1 MIYEVQKFRSCDF
14 GFELQ
19 FLVLDSR
26 KFRLWF
32 LDFGYVLAV
41 SSLVLGHWIGLAP
54 VFASVLG
61 YWIGFSSGSWAL
73 DRFWLQFLVL
83 DRFCFSSWVLDRL
96 NIILLT
102 NLIKEGA
109 WIIPLMKKDFNS
121 FIGRKEINV
130 PRNGELIENQQKRR
144 NVGSNVEKEY
154 TRLDKNLVGGHA
166 NKDSPLKIIGSN
178 ETHLVSK
185 QKTGS
190 RDKRQVSEMLED
202 LEEEERKVVEII
214 NKYRSNL
221 DLKETHQMEGGTSSH
236 VTPEHVVEVVKNF
249 RESEKRKERQV
260 TQEEM
265 ELYHRV
271 NNICSSRLPEV
282 KKSDDDEKV
291 GQKRVCKDEMS
302 REDVSEC
309 GSVNEGSISEG
320 KDDGEKDAH
329 KNFNAQLSKNEAKAD
344 ASGSS
349 KKKIATEKEI
359 KKGMGWSN
367 EQRNYYFC

>member
-1 MIYEVQKFRSCDF
+1 MVWKPYENTISIKCLLELLSFPTFVFLQDDLRSTKIS
-14 GFELQ
+14 LQ

-41 SSLVLGHWIGLAP
+41 LGCWIGFISGSWTLDR
-54 VFASVLG
+54 FGSS
-61 YWIGFSSGSWAL
+61 FSSGSWAL

-221 DLKETHQMEGGTSSH
+221 DLKETHQMEG
-236 VTPEHVVEVVKNF
+236 
-249 RESEKRKERQV
+249 
-260 TQEEM
+260 
-265 ELYHRV
+265 
-271 NNICSSRLPEV
+271 
-282 KKSDDDEKV
+282 
-291 GQKRVCKDEMS
+291 QKRVCKDEMS